1 MELNLLKTRESPLL
15 NRKRVTYMINFGGG
29 ATPSIIDFR
38 DAVAI
43 ELKIKK
49 ELISIRHVYQ
59 RYGFSKAKVIAHIYN
74 TRKDLLNLEKI
85 KKAEKKEVEAE
96 KKAVE
101 EAKKKAE
108 AKEEVK
114 AEAKAEVKEEAKEEA
129 KEEVKAEA
137 KAEEKEEAKE
147 EVKAEAKEEVKAEAK
162 VEEKVEDG
170 KEASKE

>member
-1 MELNLLKTRESPLL
+1 MELSLLETRESPLL
-15 NRKRVTYMINFGGG
+15 NRKRISYMVNFGGG
-29 ATPSIIDFR
+29 STPSILDFR

-59 RYGFSKAKVIAHIYN
+59 RYGFSKAKVIVHVYN

-85 KKAEKKEVEAE
+85 KKAEKKSVEAE
-96 KKAVE
+96 KKAAEE

-108 AKEEVK
+108 AAKAKAEEVKAKAEAAKVEAESKEEVK
-114 AEAKAEVKEEAKEEA
+114 V
-129 KEEVKAEA
+129 EA
-137 KAEEKEEAKE
+137 KAEE
-147 EVKAEAKEEVKAEAK
+147 VKVEAEAKEEVK

-170 KEASKE
+170 KETSKE